1 MNQAKAKQARKERRI
16 KRVRAKIQG
25 TEERPRLAV
34 KRTLKHIYAQV
45 IDDRRRVT
53 VVACSDAEIKPQAKQ
68 SKQDL
73 AALVGK
79 TVAERAIAKGVK
91 RVIFDRRDKR
101 FHGRVKAVAQ
111 GARDAGLEF

>member
-1 MNQAKAKQARKERRI
+1 MNQAKAKQAQKERRI
-16 KRVRAKIQG
+16 KRVRAKLQG

-53 VVACSDAEIKPQAKQ
+53 LVACSDAEIKAKGKH

-73 AALVGK
+73 AVLVGK
-79 TVAERAIAKGVK
+79 AVAERALAKGIK

-101 FHGRVKAVAQ
+101 FHGRVKAIAQ